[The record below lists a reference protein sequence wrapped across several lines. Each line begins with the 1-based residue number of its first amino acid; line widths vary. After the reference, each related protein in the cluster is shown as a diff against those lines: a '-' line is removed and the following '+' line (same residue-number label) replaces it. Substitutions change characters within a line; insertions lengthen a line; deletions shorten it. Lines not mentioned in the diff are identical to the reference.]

1 MPFAGLSR
9 REIESAKRAGRP
21 PGPIPPDCPEPFQ
34 QLIAACLHNNPAS
47 RPRFDV
53 VRDVLQSLVHSS
65 VLFYFF
71 EKKCIYFF
79 QKNKIVLIDF
89 AFCMNLS
96 RVFDVFKG

>member
-53 VRDVLQSLVHSS
+53 VRDVLQSLVHSQ
-65 VLFYFF
+65 VLFYFIF
-71 EKKCIYFF
+71 CKKMYLFF
-79 QKNKIVLIDF
+79 SKKNCLD
-89 AFCMNLS
+89 
-96 RVFDVFKG
+96 